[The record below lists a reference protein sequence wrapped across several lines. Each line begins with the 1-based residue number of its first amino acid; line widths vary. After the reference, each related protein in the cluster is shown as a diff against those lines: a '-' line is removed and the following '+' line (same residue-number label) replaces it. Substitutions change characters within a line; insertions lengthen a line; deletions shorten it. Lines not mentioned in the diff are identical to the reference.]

1 MIRKIPLFI
10 PPCPSKEQMKNSK
23 KHQEVCMLKGKNSL
37 SFPMSYAQATNSGV
51 NILKI
56 KEAFPALPNKKI
68 LEIHNTAFS
77 KPINKG

>member
-1 MIRKIPLFI
+1 
-10 PPCPSKEQMKNSK
+10 
-23 KHQEVCMLKGKNSL
+23 MLKGKNSL